1 MVDYIHRNRYS
12 IFGLFQEVMTDGVT
26 LPVQFFNN
34 LAVTKRDIAKY
45 VLTLIQLLWKHIKK
59 YQFDWKTTE
68 KWEKVL
74 KYL

>member
-45 VLTLIQLLWKHIKK
+45 VLTLIQLLWKRIKK
-59 YQFDWKTTE
+59 YQFNWKTTE